1 MLKRVIIGQ
10 VLLII
15 CCIIYI
21 LWWYRGFRPEST
33 VSRVGGVN
41 GILLFLTMAFGAAG
55 LALTLISLPRSADP
69 IINPMYIIIAGI
81 VGYVV
86 LLLITKVGFQRAV
99 TTELFLITGWTMLE
113 VAVVNRLNAA
123 GNLSLTGMI
132 VIMAV
137 IAIAFLIS
145 MILYVAYYRMDEMK
159 AFYAA
164 MVPLVTEGA
173 TMALL
178 VGMMLRKA

>member
-21 LWWYRGFRPEST
+21 IWWYRGFRPGST
-33 VSRVGGVN
+33 VSRVGGIN
-41 GILLFLTMAFGAAG
+41 GILLFLTMAVGVAG
-55 LALTLISLPRSADP
+55 LALTLISLPRSAEP
-69 IINPMYIIIAGI
+69 MINPMYIVIAGI

-86 LLLITKVGFQRAV
+86 LLLITKIGFHRAV

-113 VAVVNRLNAA
+113 VAVVNKLNAA
-123 GNLSLTGMI
+123 ENISLTEML
-132 VIMAV
+132 VMLAV
-137 IAIAFLIS
+137 IVVAFLIS

>member
-21 LWWYRGFRPEST
+21 LWWYRGFRPGST
-33 VSRVGGVN
+33 VSRVGGIN
-41 GILLFLTMAFGAAG
+41 GILLFLTMAVGVAG
-55 LALTLISLPRSADP
+55 LALTLISLPRSAEP
-69 IINPMYIIIAGI
+69 MINPMYIIIAGI

-86 LLLITKVGFQRAV
+86 FLIITKMCFQRAV

-123 GNLSLTGMI
+123 GALTMNEMI
-132 VIMAV
+132 IMLAVIMV
-137 IAIAFLIS
+137 AFIIS

-173 TMALL
+173 TMAVL
-178 VGMMLRKA
+178 VGMMIKKT